1 MCRDSPARSPTAPR
15 PPSRRAPTSGPRKAD
30 NRNMN
35 IDPQAPPSPPA
46 AARKPGSEATGT
58 IHLKPEGY
66 GFITPLFAEGGREN
80 DLFVPPQHTKGALDG
95 DLVRARVARGR
106 NGRLAAEVTEIVE
119 RRRQLVLGIYQVK
132 GKSAW
137 VIPHDRNLSGSI
149 AVPHHPRARDGE
161 MVKVRLRREVP
172 GPLQGEIAAVLG
184 PPGDPR
190 FEILAAAYAEG
201 FSEEFDAATLIA
213 AQSVPEHVAPDQIS
227 GRR

>member
-1 MCRDSPARSPTAPR
+1 MAMGASLRASPTDP
-15 PPSRRAPTSGPRKAD
+15 RRA
-30 NRNMN
+30 
-35 IDPQAPPSPPA
+35 
-46 AARKPGSEATGT
+46 E
-58 IHLKPEGY
+58 L
-66 GFITPLFAEGGREN
+66 
-80 DLFVPPQHTKGALDG
+80 
-95 DLVRARVARGR
+95 
-106 NGRLAAEVTEIVE
+106 
-119 RRRQLVLGIYQVK
+119 RRQLVLGIYQVK

-201 FSEEFDAATLIA
+201 FSGI
-213 AQSVPEHVAPDQIS
+213 
-227 GRR
+227 